1 MSMKKKLNFKERF
14 TFLVIRN
21 ADQSVKQFQISKLLL
36 LAVPLTAM
44 IAAALLIFSIGW
56 LSSYKEE
63 LTNQVEQLEYILED
77 KDGDL
82 LSKEISIQN
91 LQNEIIE
98 LSSQT
103 ADMQTRLERIADLEQ
118 ELQELISS
126 FNGKN
131 KTASVQTL
139 DEDTFHFEMLDDASS
154 MGGEYLP
161 FDETQAL
168 QLAED
173 TKLALEQ
180 MSNDLVVLDTN
191 IAKIMQEAKELQ
203 IQLDRTPSFWPTKS
217 TRITSKF
224 GYRKDPITR
233 KTAFHAG
240 IDFGANYGDPIYAA
254 GTGKVVEVGR
264 NNIEGRYIV
273 INHGYGLKSKY
284 MHLSSTSV
292 KKDQEVTRGD
302 IIGKA
307 GSTGRSTGVHLHFEI
322 FKNGVQVDPLPYIT
336 SSR

>member
-1 MSMKKKLNFKERF
+1 
-14 TFLVIRN
+14 
-21 ADQSVKQFQISKLLL
+21 
-36 LAVPLTAM
+36 
-44 IAAALLIFSIGW
+44 
-56 LSSYKEE
+56 
-63 LTNQVEQLEYILED
+63 
-77 KDGDL
+77 
-82 LSKEISIQN
+82 
-91 LQNEIIE
+91 
-98 LSSQT
+98 
-103 ADMQTRLERIADLEQ
+103 MQTRLERIADLEQ